1 MKSLITQ
8 IEEESTRIAEDY
20 LMRNNHLNNLK
31 QYVAQLDEI
40 AKDHPLVYSTSVMY
54 DEILLY
60 TNPIAFLSFEVPELL
75 DLIEKVETLT
85 GVPTISDDY
94 PDSNF
99 RIYRSGPIKIFATPK
114 EDGLCARV
122 MVGTKKE
129 VQRVYEDKE
138 VEVPVYEFKC

>member
-20 LMRNNHLNNLK
+20 LLRNNYLTKLK

-40 AKDHPLVYSTSVMY
+40 ATSSPIVYSTAVIY
-54 DEILLY
+54 NEITLY
-60 TNPIAFLSFEVPELL
+60 TDPAAFLSYEAPDLL
-75 DLIEKVETLT
+75 DLLEKIENIT
-85 GVPTISDDY
+85 GIEMTSDDF

-99 RIYRSGPIKIFATPK
+99 RMYRSGVIKVFVTPK
-114 EDGLCARV
+114 DPNLCARV